1 MESVDK
7 KESFKE
13 LKIFH
18 PDDLSQELAFDSYK
32 QQMTRIMRFLFPQL
46 SYSEL
51 DRAINWSINKRV
63 QNNDIYINDNYRE
76 INTNT
81 STIAMV
87 NYILSRKPILTS
99 FGCLFSQ
106 HGDVPNPLYQ
116 LIQEFADRR
125 DNYKKEM
132 FKYDK
137 GSELYN
143 RYNLLQLVSK
153 VDTNA

>member
-1 MESVDK
+1 MNSADK
-7 KESFKE
+7 KESFE
-13 LKIFH
+13 QLKINN
-18 PDDLSQELAFDSYK
+18 PNDLSQELAFNDYK
-32 QQMTRIMRFLFPQL
+32 QQMFRIMSYIFPQL
-46 SYSEL
+46 NQFEL
-51 DRAINWSINKRV
+51 NRAIDWSINKRV
-63 QNNDIYINDNYRE
+63 KNSDIYINDNYRE

-87 NYILSRKPILTS
+87 NYLLSRRPILTS

-125 DNYKKEM
+125 DTYKKEM